1 MGPIL
6 KLTQWLFYFINNHL
20 LNHETIKCKQCKGEM
35 TSRKQYLALI
45 PAYFDDE
52 HEETAEYYIN
62 NITPI
67 SDESEIPTGRRDC
80 CIHVFQC
87 GNCGN
92 KLISVVDFLK
102 VRDKIL
108 VKGGDTYPYEHF
120 RKHIENYFSHYNS
133 EE

>member
-52 HEETAEYYIN
+52 HTC
-62 NITPI
+62 I
-67 SDESEIPTGRRDC
+67 SMR
-80 CIHVFQC
+80 
-87 GNCGN
+87 
-92 KLISVVDFLK
+92 
-102 VRDKIL
+102 
-108 VKGGDTYPYEHF
+108 
-120 RKHIENYFSHYNS
+120 
-133 EE
+133 